1 MGIRANGS
9 KIFIESG
16 LSDEFS
22 HIGKGEVLSIV
33 DSVTTLGS
41 VLKVIGV
48 NPSNS
53 GRPFTVGSGMKDH
66 RAAHRR
72 CQGSFGEAIKV

>member
-33 DSVTTLGS
+33 DSVTTLGG
-41 VLKVIGV
+41 VLKVVGV

-53 GRPFTVGSGMKDH
+53 GRHHTEVEMIGDGMGIPGL
-66 RAAHRR
+66 A
-72 CQGSFGEAIKV
+72 F